1 MRSRQS
7 IIANID
13 WITIIL
19 YFILVLF
26 GWINIYASVY
36 NEEYSSIL
44 DMSQR
49 YGKQLMWIL
58 AAIVI
63 LLIILLI
70 DAKFFSTFA
79 YLIYFAGIAGL
90 IAVLIFGKEIAGSR
104 SWFQLGSF
112 SLQPSEFAKI
122 TVSLALAKYLSTF
135 NVSLKKLKHIMR
147 AFAIMLF
154 PALLIFL
161 QNDTGSALVYFSLIL
176 VLYREGL
183 SGGLL
188 LTGLIIALLF
198 IFTLLFSNL
207 YVIIGLGVVGIIFF
221 FFINKT
227 TSNILRLLV
236 ILIIASGFVLSV
248 DYAFNN
254 FLSSHQKK
262 RINVVLGKELDIH
275 GAGYNVH
282 QSKIAIGSGGL
293 WGKGFLKGT
302 QTKYN
307 FVPEQDTDFI
317 FCTVGEE
324 FGFAGSLF
332 LIALYVIFILRLIAI
347 SERQKSAFVRIYG
360 YSVVSIFFFH
370 FFINIGMTI
379 GIIPVIGIPLPF
391 ISYGGSSLWAF
402 TILLFI
408 FLRQDANRTQIL

>member
-1 MRSRQS
+1 MRNRQS
-7 IIANID
+7 IITNID
-13 WITIIL
+13 WLTIVL
-19 YFILVLF
+19 YFMLVLF
-26 GWINIYASVY
+26 GWINVYASVY
-36 NEEYSSIL
+36 NEEHSSIF
-44 DMSQR
+44 DFSQR
-49 YGKQLMWIL
+49 YGKQLIWIL
-58 AAIVI
+58 ASVVI

-79 YLIYFAGIAGL
+79 YPIYFIGI
-90 IAVLIFGKEIAGSR
+90 IVLVSVLVFGKEIAGSR
-104 SWFQLGSF
+104 SWFQIGSF
-112 SLQPSEFAKI
+112 SLQPSEFTKI

-135 NVSLKKLKHIMR
+135 NISLKNIKHIIR
-147 AFAIMLF
+147 AFAII
-154 PALLIFL
+154 LLPVLLVFL
-161 QNDTGSALVYFSLIL
+161 QNDTGSALVYFALIL

-183 SGGLL
+183 SGNLL
-188 LTGLIIALLF
+188 LLGVIITMLF
-198 IFTLLFSNL
+198 IFSLLFDNI
-207 YVIIGLGVVGIIFF
+207 YVIIGISVIGIAFL
-221 FFINKT
+221 FFINRT
-227 TSNILRLLV
+227 LPNILRLVLILV
-236 ILIIASGFVLSV
+236 IASAFVLSV

-262 RINVVLGKELDIH
+262 RINVVLGKDMDIR

-282 QSKIAIGSGGL
+282 QSKIAIGSGGI

-324 FGFAGSLF
+324 FGFIGSFF
-332 LIALYVIFILRLIAI
+332 LIALYAVFLIRLIAI
-347 SERQKSAFVRIYG
+347 SERQKSKFVRIYG
-360 YSVVSIFFFH
+360 YSVVSILFFH